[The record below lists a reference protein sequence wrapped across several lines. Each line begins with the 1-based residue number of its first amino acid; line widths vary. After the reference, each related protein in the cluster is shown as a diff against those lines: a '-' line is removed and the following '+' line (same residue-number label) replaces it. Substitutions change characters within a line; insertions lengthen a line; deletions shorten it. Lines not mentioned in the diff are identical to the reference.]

1 MSAPSPSPARL
12 GPLVPSATLGMALF
26 LATEAIFFTA
36 LISAFLVLRAEAPVW
51 PPLDQPRLPVLLT
64 ALNTC
69 GLLLSGWT
77 MTRALGALR
86 HDGRASGWIDVTALL
101 GLLFLGVQGSE
112 WARLIA
118 YGLTTSSSLYGASFY
133 ALVGIHALHVVTA
146 LVALLVVRWRERR
159 GHYGRLRH
167 EGVVLCTMYWLFVV
181 AVWPLLFVLV
191 YLT

>member
-1 MSAPSPSPARL
+1 
-12 GPLVPSATLGMALF
+12 V
-26 LATEAIFFTA
+26 
-36 LISAFLVLRAEAPVW
+36 
-51 PPLDQPRLPVLLT
+51 
-64 ALNTC
+64 NTC

-159 GHYGRLRH
+159 RHYDRLRH

>member
-1 MSAPSPSPARL
+1 MSAPSSSPARL

-64 ALNTC
+64 AVNTC

-86 HDGRASGWIDVTALL
+86 HDGRAR
-101 GLLFLGVQGSE
+101 

-133 ALVGIHALHVVTA
+133 ALVGVHALHVVTA

-159 GHYGRLRH
+159 RHYDRLRH